1 MKKEVKTL
9 SHTKIALFSGLVLS
23 LVFGFVVFK
32 NDSAQAEN
40 TKKSSKRFSV
50 NQENIAP
57 LDFERT
63 GSPWIKLKEGK
74 TINSEFV
81 GTESAIGEFER
92 GSLRP
97 TTLASTDFNFDGFP
111 DIISGFAGTNGGV
124 ITLHK
129 GWKEAFSPV
138 NEDVLAGIRRGEFPV
153 SFEKEAK
160 VLEIPSAPDF
170 IVAGSFV
177 KNSPLD
183 LVVATRGSNVIY
195 ILSSDSNGGFK
206 APQQIILDGEV
217 SAIAADR
224 FDVSKTFTGI
234 SIGTKSGDLLI
245 FDGNDA
251 INSSKP
257 NKISV
262 GREINS
268 LVLASAD
275 GATSDRDLFIL
286 AEGELLRISQIGKQ
300 IQNPARIEL
309 PFRIN
314 EFAVGEFIRDRRAK
328 AEIAVLAENGN
339 VYYLKNGT
347 LDERVFTET
356 EMRAHFAKYG
366 RGREILL
373 DSTDKESSLA
383 DNWTIA
389 EEHNLGIY
397 EFNKQTSQSLLQ
409 KSYITGN
416 STEDLLITNPADGKV
431 RVMFKEPRYEPNAT
445 AFSGETQIENVVF
458 PSRPIAALPVRL
470 NVMGQQGIVVL
481 EEGKLEPTPVMIAPN
496 ATFNVNKAADTADG
510 TCGADCSLRE
520 AKIAANGAAGAD
532 LITFGGNFT
541 HQLTIAG
548 ANENTAATGD
558 LDITQPLTI
567 TGNGSGLTFLHSG
580 TNTTNGIDKIMSINP
595 AFTSAFATS
604 INGVTFQFGRNPS
617 PFSGDGFGGAFDW
630 EGSGTGTLTLSGVA
644 VANNRSI
651 DGDGGGIAMTNAV
664 AGNGGTSFTNTT
676 FTGNIPARAGAASPI
691 GGAMFF
697 GTATRFVFSGVTF
710 TSNNVN
716 GSAGQGQGGGVFAFG
731 PSGSAGISTIAN
743 SSFVTNAAP
752 SDGGGLYTTQP
763 ITFTTPLTFNGN
775 TSGRFGG
782 GLYHS
787 VTGTT
792 GISEATFINN
802 SATVQGG
809 GAYNNV
815 GTLNL
820 NFSRFAGNTS
830 GGFTGL
836 SVAGGTVNAENNW
849 WGCNTGPSAAPCNTA
864 GTTAGTLDF
873 DPWLQL
879 RISAAST
886 ALVTGQQTG
895 LTASFLTNSAGTAI
909 AASNLDALVGLPV
922 TFGGTGATI
931 TSPQATIQASGTATA
946 TFSAAAIGAK
956 TGTATVESGTASVAI
971 NVTKANTTTVINS
984 ANLAASVVG
993 QPIVVTYSVPATA
1006 PGGGTPTGNVTVSD
1020 GINSCTG
1027 TAAAGQCTV
1036 ALFTPGN
1043 RTLTAAYIGD
1053 ANYNA
1058 STSPGFS
1065 QVVNQAGTN
1074 VNITSQSA
1082 TTTNQGQVFTVF
1094 YSVAVV
1100 APGAGTPTGNVTVS
1114 DGANSC
1120 TATVAA
1126 GQCVLFLNNAGV
1138 RTLVAT
1144 YAGNT
1149 SYSSDASPGASHTVL
1164 PITAAGVAISGRVL
1178 SPTSSGVF
1186 RARVL
1191 ITRSSNGQVFS
1202 ATTNSFGYFRIEG
1215 LPAGETYVL
1224 TVNYREYQ
1232 FGSQVFTASEDVN
1245 DLEITAFE

>member
-1 MKKEVKTL
+1 MKKEVKTR
-9 SHTKIALFSGLVLS
+9 SQIKFALFLGLVLS
-23 LVFGFVVFK
+23 LGFGFVSFK
-32 NDSAQAEN
+32 NSSAQAEN
-40 TKKSSKRFSV
+40 TQKSSKRFSL
-50 NQENIAP
+50 NRGNIAP

-111 DIISGFAGTNGGV
+111 DIISGFAGKNGGV

-129 GWKEAFSPV
+129 GWKEAFSP
-138 NEDVLAGIRRGEFPV
+138 EDEQVLAGIRRGEFPV

-160 VLEIPSAPDF
+160 VLEVPSAPDF
-170 IVAGSFV
+170 IVAGNFV

-183 LVVATRGSNVIY
+183 LVVATHGSNVIY
-195 ILSSDSNGGFK
+195 ILSSDHNGGFK
-206 APQQIILDGEV
+206 APQQIVLDGEV

-245 FDGNDA
+245 FDGNSA
-251 INSSKP
+251 INASKL

-286 AEGELLRISQIGKQ
+286 ADGELSRIPQIGKQ
-300 IQNPARIEL
+300 IQNPTRLEL
-309 PFRIN
+309 PYRVN

-328 AEIAVLAENGN
+328 AEIAVLAENGS
-339 VYYLKNGT
+339 VYFLKNGT
-347 LDERVFTET
+347 LDERAFTET

-366 RGREILL
+366 RGRDVLL

-389 EEHNLGIY
+389 EEHNLGVY
-397 EFNKQTSQSLLQ
+397 DFNKQNSQSLLQ

-416 STEDLLITNPADGKV
+416 STEDLLITNPSDGKI

-445 AFSGETQIENVVF
+445 AFSGETKIENVVF

-481 EEGKLEPTPVMIAPN
+481 EEGKLELTPVMIAPN
-496 ATFNVNKAADTADG
+496 ATFIVSKAADTADG
-510 TCGADCSLRE
+510 TCNADCSLRE
-520 AKIAANGAAGAD
+520 AKVAANSAAGAD
-532 LITFGGNFT
+532 IITFAANFT

-548 ANENTAATGD
+548 ANENTAASGD

-567 TGNGSGLTFLHSG
+567 TGNGLTNTFLHSG

-595 AFTSAFATS
+595 SFTSAFATS
-604 INGVTFQFGRNPS
+604 ITGVTFQFGRNPS

-630 EGSGTGTLTLSGVA
+630 EGSGTGTLTVSGVA
-644 VANNRSI
+644 VANNRSL

-676 FTGNIPARAGAASPI
+676 FTGNLPARAGAASPI

-697 GTATRFVFSGVTF
+697 GTATRFVFTGVTV

-763 ITFTTPLTFNGN
+763 ITFTTPITFNGN

-782 GLYHS
+782 GLYNS
-787 VTGTT
+787 VVGTT
-792 GISEATFINN
+792 GISEAIFVSN
-802 SATVQGG
+802 SATTQGG
-809 GAYNNV
+809 GIFNNV
-815 GTLNL
+815 GTLNV
-820 NFSRFAGNTS
+820 NFSRFSGNTG
-830 GGFTGL
+830 GGFNGL
-836 SVAGGTVNAENNW
+836 SIAGGTVNAENNW
-849 WGCNTGPSAAPCNTA
+849 WTCNTGPSAAPCNTA
-864 GTTAGTLDF
+864 GTTAGTIDF

-879 RISAAST
+879 RINAAAT
-886 ALVTGQQTG
+886 TLVTGQPTT
-895 LTASFLTNSAGTAI
+895 LTATFLTNSAGTAI
-909 AASNLDALVGLPV
+909 PASNLDALVGLGV

-931 TSPQATIQASGTATA
+931 TSPQTTIQASGTATA

-956 TGTATVESGTASVAI
+956 TGTATVENATASI
-971 NVTKANTTTVINS
+971 NITVNKANTSVTITGQSNSTTNQGEIF
-984 ANLAASVVG
+984 SVSYNVA
-993 QPIVVTYSVPATA
+993 VDA
-1006 PGGGTPTGNVTVSD
+1006 PGTLTSRDGLPDTSDAVSPGSTVTVSD
-1020 GINSCTG
+1020 GVNNCTG
-1027 TAAAGQCTV
+1027 
-1036 ALFTPGN
+1036 
-1043 RTLTAAYIGD
+1043 
-1053 ANYNA
+1053 
-1058 STSPGFS
+1058 
-1065 QVVNQAGTN
+1065 
-1074 VNITSQSA
+1074 
-1082 TTTNQGQVFTVF
+1082 
-1094 YSVAVV
+1094 
-1100 APGAGTPTGNVTVS
+1100 
-1114 DGANSC
+1114 
-1120 TATVAA
+1120 TVAA
-1126 GQCVLFLNNAGV
+1126 GQCSLSLNTVGV
-1138 RTLVAT
+1138 RTLTAT
-1144 YAGNT
+1144 YNGDAN
-1149 SYSSDASPGASHTVL
+1149 YNSDVSPGVSHTVL
-1164 PITAAGVAISGRVL
+1164 PFTAAGITASGRVL

-1191 ITRSSNGQVFS
+1191 ITRTNGEVFS
-1202 ATTNSFGYFRIEG
+1202 ATTNSFGNFRIEG
-1215 LPAGETYVL
+1215 IPAGETYIL
-1224 TVNYREYQ
+1224 TVNHREYQ
-1232 FGSQVFTASEDVN
+1232 FGSQIFTANGDVS